1 MSVVLRVKNIT
12 KEFRV
17 YERQRDRLKE
27 IFQKKPLHK
36 KFFANR
42 DISFD
47 LHSGESLGIVGLNG
61 AGKSTLLKI
70 ISGVLM
76 QTSGSIEADGSVAA
90 ILELG
95 TGFNYDLSG
104 VENIYFN
111 GYLLGMSKAYID
123 ENLQNIIDFS
133 ELNEFI
139 KMPIGTY
146 SSGMAVRLAFSI
158 AIFSNA
164 QIFII
169 DEALSVGDAHFSQ
182 KCIKKLKDIKS
193 EGKSI
198 IFVSHDLNSLKLL
211 CDRIILLRS
220 GKVVQEGDPQ
230 DVLDTYNYLITE
242 IGKIDENLKELN
254 SDYGSKEAI
263 ITNISMK
270 KDSSDVSVTCCGDS
284 VNFEIEIHSNKD
296 LKDLSLGFLIKDK
309 FGQDIYGTNTNLL
322 GIDLDLK
329 QNKRYVINLYL
340 KLDIGVGF
348 YTVTLAL
355 HSKDTHVDDCYHWM
369 DNALRF
375 EVINPEKIDFI
386 GICRLNSVIDIKE
399 ING

>member
-47 LHSGESLGIVGLNG
+47 LYSGESLGIVGLNG

-76 QTSGSIEADGSVAA
+76 QTSGSIEVNGSIAA

-123 ENLQNIIDFS
+123 ENLQDIIAFS
-133 ELNEFI
+133 ELDEFI
-139 KMPIGTY
+139 NLPISAY
-146 SSGMAVRLAFSI
+146 SSGMVVRLAFSI

-182 KCIKKLKDIKS
+182 KCIKKLKDIKA

-211 CDRIILLRS
+211 CDRIILLKS
-220 GKVVQEGDPQ
+220 GEVVKDGDPQ
-230 DVLDTYNYLITE
+230 DVLDAYNYLITE
-242 IGKIDENLKELN
+242 IGKADENLNQLN
-254 SDYGSKEAI
+254 SSYGSKEAI
-263 ITNISMK
+263 ITNVCMK
-270 KDSSDVSVTCCGDS
+270 KDSNDVSVVCCGDS
-284 VNFEIEIHSNKD
+284 VSFEIEIYADQD

-329 QNKRYVINLYL
+329 KDKRYLINLDL
-340 KLDIGVGF
+340 KLNIGVGF

-355 HSKDTHVDDCYHWM
+355 HSNDTHIEKCYHWI
-369 DNALRF
+369 DSIFKF
-375 EVINPEKIDFI
+375 ELINSDKKDFI
-386 GICRLNSVIDIKE
+386 GICKLNPYIHIKE
-399 ING
+399 MNG